1 MEKEENLNQ
10 ENIESEISN
19 ENNETDNK
27 SDDNKEENKVVEEEK
42 ELTPEER
49 IKELEDKLA
58 RTFAEME
65 NQRRRFEKEKDDAY
79 EYGGFAFAKEA
90 LNLID
95 NLARSKLILESD
107 DALKDTEAL
116 KKTLEHFDIIN
127 KDLISIFTKNNIKP
141 IDCLNKKL
149 DPNLHQAMME
159 IEDDKKE
166 PGTIVQEV
174 QKGFMIKDRL
184 LRPSLVGVSK
194 KTEKKEL
201 TPEERIKELE
211 DKLARTF
218 AEMENQRRR
227 FEKEKD
233 DAYEYGGFAF
243 AKEALN
249 LIDNLARSKLILES
263 DDALKD
269 TEALKKTL
277 EHFDI
282 INKDLISIFT
292 KNNIKP
298 IDCLNK
304 KLDPNLHQA
313 MMEIEDD
320 QKEPGTIV
328 QEVQKGFMIKDR
340 LLRPS
345 LVGVSKKT
353 EKKEEK
359 SEENKEN
366 LNK

>member
-1 MEKEENLNQ
+1 MEKEENLNR
-10 ENIESEISN
+10 ENIKSETSN
-19 ENNETDNK
+19 ENNEADK
-27 SDDNKEENKVVEEEK
+27 KQDDIEKKNKVIEEKK
-42 ELTPEER
+42 ELTSEEK
-49 IKELEDKLA
+49 IKELEDKL
-58 RTFAEME
+58 
-65 NQRRRFEKEKDDAY
+65 
-79 EYGGFAFAKEA
+79 
-90 LNLID
+90 
-95 NLARSKLILESD
+95 
-107 DALKDTEAL
+107 
-116 KKTLEHFDIIN
+116 
-127 KDLISIFTKNNIKP
+127 
-141 IDCLNKKL
+141 
-149 DPNLHQAMME
+149 
-159 IEDDKKE
+159 
-166 PGTIVQEV
+166 V
-174 QKGFMIKDRL
+174 
-184 LRPSLVGVSK
+184 
-194 KTEKKEL
+194 
-201 TPEERIKELE
+201 
-211 DKLARTF
+211 RTF